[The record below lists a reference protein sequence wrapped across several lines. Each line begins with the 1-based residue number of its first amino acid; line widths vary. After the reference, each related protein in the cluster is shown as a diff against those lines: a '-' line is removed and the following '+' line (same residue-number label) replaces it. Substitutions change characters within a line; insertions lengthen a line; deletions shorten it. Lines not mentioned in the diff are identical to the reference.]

1 MPSIDQIKQLREETG
16 VSITE
21 CKKVLEEASGDIAKA
36 KELLRK
42 KGKELAGKKSE
53 RIVKSGIIDSYVHS
67 NKKVGVIL
75 DIRCESDFVAKS
87 GDFGALAHEICL
99 QVVAMNPLV
108 VRSEDIPDAILK
120 KEKEIYLAQLKE
132 SGKSK
137 DIGDKI
143 IEGKLE
149 KYQKEN
155 SLMTQTWIK
164 DNAKTVKDLI
174 QEYIVKLGENIIIER
189 FVRYEI

>member
-1 MPSIDQIKQLREETG
+1 MSSIDKIKQLREETG

-21 CKKVLEEASGDIAKA
+21 CKKVLEEADGDIEKA

-42 KGKELAGKKSE
+42 KGKELAGKKSD
-53 RIVKSGIIDSYVHS
+53 RIVKTGIIDSYIHL

-87 GDFGALAHEICL
+87 GDFQTLAHEICL
-99 QVVAMNPLV
+99 QIAAMNPLV
-108 VRSEDIPDAILK
+108 VKEEDIPDDILK
-120 KEKEIYLAQLKE
+120 KEKEIYLTQLKE
-132 SGKSK
+132 LGKPK
-137 DIGDKI
+137 EIVDKI
-143 IEGKLE
+143 IEGKVE

-155 SLMTQTWIK
+155 SLMSQAWIK

-174 QEYIVKLGENIIIER
+174 QEYIVKLGENIIINK
-189 FVRYEI
+189 FSRYEI

>member
-16 VSITE
+16 ISITE
-21 CKKVLEEASGDIAKA
+21 CKKVLEEAGGDIAKS

-42 KGKELAGKKSE
+42 KGRELAGKKSE
-53 RIVKSGIIDSYVHS
+53 RIVKTGIIDSYVHS

-87 GDFGALAHEICL
+87 GDFQALAHEICL
-99 QVVAMNPLV
+99 QIAAMNPLV
-108 VRSEDIPDAILK
+108 VQAEDIPDAILK

-137 DIGDKI
+137 EIADKI

-155 SLMTQTWIK
+155 SLMSQAWIK
-164 DNAKTVKDLI
+164 DNAKTVKDLV
-174 QEYIVKLGENIIIER
+174 QEYIVKLGENIIIEK
-189 FVRYEI
+189 FARYKI